1 MSNMGRGYFHQRNFE
16 EELQEAFFRGLQQG
30 REEGY
35 QNGYDDGDKNGFFQG
50 REQGFQDGFDEGEQ
64 QGFQDGYNKCK
75 SDLDDEINQA
85 YEQGSKDGYEKGY
98 DAGYEKCTE
107 EFNNSSFT
115 FYMQTA
121 ERADASTMTE
131 TSTITTANA
140 ETMTESITFCV
151 TTKDTDIEPSTSIS
165 LSDIKTASQS
175 SLSPAPPSDY
185 DIAVTANLPS
195 TTTPEILSPPDI
207 APTNDDRPN
216 ILRDVISP
224 SPDFVRAGDLR
235 QPFGCTIF
243 LPKSPMYQQSIDNSK
258 PTPGVHINPE
268 STYYSSDETSW
279 PPFGPDTSDTLDSL
293 SAILGPAPRN
303 GHVPDT
309 FRGGGVQHMLRLS
322 LAISSLREHVA
333 PTAFVIATQ
342 PRHVCSIPI
351 ISSSSS
357 LHQALHAAA

>member
-1 MSNMGRGYFHQRNFE
+1 
-16 EELQEAFFRGLQQG
+16 
-30 REEGY
+30 
-35 QNGYDDGDKNGFFQG
+35 
-50 REQGFQDGFDEGEQ
+50 
-64 QGFQDGYNKCK
+64 
-75 SDLDDEINQA
+75 
-85 YEQGSKDGYEKGY
+85 
-98 DAGYEKCTE
+98 
-107 EFNNSSFT
+107 
-115 FYMQTA
+115 
-121 ERADASTMTE
+121 MTE

-151 TTKDTDIEPSTSIS
+151 TSKDTDIEPSTSIS

-195 TTTPEILSPPDI
+195 TTTPEIFSPPDI

-216 ILRDVISP
+216 ILRIVISP

-268 STYYSSDETSW
+268 STYYSPDETSW

-309 FRGGGVQHMLRLS
+309 FRGGGTQHMLRLS
-322 LAISSLREHVA
+322 LAISSLREHVR
-333 PTAFVIATQ
+333 TDCI
-342 PRHVCSIPI
+342 RHRNTTSSCLLHPYHQLI
-351 ISSSSS
+351 IFTSSSSARGCLNAQDCGS
-357 LHQALHAAA
+357 MSKEILPLLHSFAFYAAAGPEPMSESGGPLPTGPGDYLTSASESRTLSFLHLS